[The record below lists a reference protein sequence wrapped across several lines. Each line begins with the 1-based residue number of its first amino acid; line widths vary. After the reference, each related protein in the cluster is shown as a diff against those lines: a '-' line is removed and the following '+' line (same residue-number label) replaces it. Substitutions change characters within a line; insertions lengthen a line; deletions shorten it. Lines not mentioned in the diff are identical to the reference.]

1 MPTERELQEMA
12 QDYEQ
17 MDIDGQAAKVELRL
31 LQEGRTIVVPKDVEH
46 AQAMFKMAC
55 FYLSQ
60 YDENFN
66 LKME

>member
-1 MPTERELQEMA
+1 MPTQRELDEMA
-12 QDYEQ
+12 YDYEQ
-17 MDIDGQAAKVELRL
+17 MDIEGQAAKVELRL
-31 LQEGRTIVVPKDVEH
+31 LKEGRTIVIPHDVEH

-60 YDENFN
+60 YDETFK